1 MPNAARLELPTC
13 PDGKLIQLAEL
24 AGINCIHLVTVS
36 ERDAVEAL
44 TGLVLYHHLSSQDR
58 AAVHEHR
65 RTLPS
70 PFRAALDRVQERF
83 AHGSVQWD
91 ETRRNTQTVQGQRV
105 DYDALGIRPN
115 SLDVQGAYLRY
126 AVVED
131 TFMIFRDDPT
141 LWYYTQDARQGSFSF
156 LSAAATRYTMRL
168 ATSLYAA
175 RRLTRIPGLNK
186 VVERLMQ
193 ASARQ
198 REVFIFGGGLVLQEK
213 IPILREIVGAEI
225 PRRGTTRVLVYISKD
240 GVSWP
245 RRARFDISPE
255 ARITTHTWTSE

>member
-1 MPNAARLELPTC
+1 MRMATLSHRWRLDTIRQHTLESDYATLQEPSGKESPMPNAARLELPTC

-91 ETRRNTQTVQGQRV
+91 ETRR
-105 DYDALGIRPN
+105 
-115 SLDVQGAYLRY
+115 
-126 AVVED
+126 
-131 TFMIFRDDPT
+131 
-141 LWYYTQDARQGSFSF
+141 
-156 LSAAATRYTMRL
+156 
-168 ATSLYAA
+168 
-175 RRLTRIPGLNK
+175 
-186 VVERLMQ
+186 
-193 ASARQ
+193 
-198 REVFIFGGGLVLQEK
+198 
-213 IPILREIVGAEI
+213 
-225 PRRGTTRVLVYISKD
+225 
-240 GVSWP
+240 
-245 RRARFDISPE
+245 
-255 ARITTHTWTSE
+255 